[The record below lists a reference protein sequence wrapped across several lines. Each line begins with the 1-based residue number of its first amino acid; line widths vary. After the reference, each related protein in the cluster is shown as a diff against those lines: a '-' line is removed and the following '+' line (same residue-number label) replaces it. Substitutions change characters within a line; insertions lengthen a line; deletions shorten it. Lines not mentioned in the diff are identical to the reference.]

1 MAAIT
6 LFLFKQGSRNAY
18 NQDRKDKLFQ
28 ENYEKLFAMKLPHLD
43 TTDAVFRES
52 SDIELEKV
60 KANMISSLIRT
71 KKIEAGK
78 YRGNYIVAIDGTGG
92 YFGLS

>member
-18 NQDRKDKLFQ
+18 NQDRKDKHFQ

-43 TTDAVFRES
+43 NTDAEFRES

-60 KANMISSLIRT
+60 NPTCSVFHKN
-71 KKIEAGK
+71 
-78 YRGNYIVAIDGTGG
+78 V
-92 YFGLS
+92 